1 MCHKQNSL
9 TSIQAP
15 IPSPLVAKSVFISPS
30 RALLHLI
37 SSLSSEEALHPDVGT
52 RMDSM
57 TKKIFKETLSSKT
70 RLSIL

>member
-1 MCHKQNSL
+1 MSHKQNSL

-15 IPSPLVAKSVFISPS
+15 TLSPLVAKSVVISPS

-52 RMDSM
+52 RMNSM
-57 TKKIFKETLSSKT
+57 NKKIIKETLSSKQVD
-70 RLSIL
+70 